1 MSAIDTVI
9 FDLGDVLIAWNPR
22 NLYRKLIPDETS
34 MEAFLAEVCSP
45 AWNARQDAGRPV
57 ADGVAELVAAFPQHE
72 GWIRAYYGR
81 WTEMLGGVLEGTA
94 ALLRGL
100 KAKGYR
106 VLALTNWSA
115 ETFPTALQLFPVL
128 GEFEGIVV
136 SGQEG
141 TIKPDPAIY
150 RTLCERYRVSPERAV
165 FIDDNPRN
173 VAAAQALGM
182 QGIHFTSP
190 IQLGNALRGLGLE
203 L

>member
-22 NLYRKLIPDETS
+22 NLYRKLIPDEAR

-57 ADGVAELVAAFPQHE
+57 AEGVAELVAAFPQHE

-94 ALLRGL
+94 ALLRAL
-100 KAKGYR
+100 KTKGYR

-115 ETFPTALQLFPVL
+115 DTFPEAQRLFPVL

-136 SGQEG
+136 SGEEG
-141 TIKPDPAIY
+141 VIKPDPAIY
-150 RTLCERYRVSPERAV
+150 RTLCERYRVAPERAV

-182 QGIHFTSP
+182 RGIHFVSP
-190 IQLGNALRGLGLE
+190 PQLGNELRGLGLE
-203 L
+203 F